1 MRFFVGSDHAGVEL
15 RKQLV
20 EALREGGHEIG
31 REVGPDAP
39 DDRVDYP
46 DMAAEVCRRVLAE
59 PGTFGLL
66 VCGTGQGVAMAAN
79 RVPGIRAGC
88 VADVFS
94 ARMIR
99 AHNDANVLCL
109 GARVLGAGL
118 AAALLEA
125 FCETSFEGGR
135 HAARVAKLEGVHG
148 SAAGGSTT
156 SGPTSR

>member
-1 MRFFVGSDHAGVEL
+1 MRFYIASDHAGIEL
-15 RKQLV
+15 RKQLAQV
-20 EALREGGHEIG
+20 LRERGHEVA
-31 REVGPDAP
+31 RELGPDRP
-39 DDRVDYP
+39 DERVDYP
-46 DMAAEVCRRVLAE
+46 DMSADVCRHVLAE

-109 GARVLGAGL
+109 GARVLGSGL
-118 AAALLEA
+118 AAALLDA

-135 HAARVAKLEGVHG
+135 HAGRVAKLECMPASVVDAASGTG
-148 SAAGGSTT
+148 SE
-156 SGPTSR
+156 

>member
-1 MRFFVGSDHAGVEL
+1 MKFFVASDHAGVDL

-20 EALREGGHEIG
+20 AMLRDRGHEVVK
-31 REVGPDAP
+31 ELGPDRP
-39 DDRVDYP
+39 DERVDYP
-46 DMAAEVCRRVLAE
+46 DMSADVCRHVLAE

-109 GARVLGAGL
+109 GARVLGQGL
-118 AAALLEA
+118 AEALVDA

-135 HAARVAKLEGVHG
+135 HAGRVAKLEGL
-148 SAAGGSTT
+148 AARVG
-156 SGPTSR
+156 SGPE